1 MCELGRVAF
10 GFTWNGFNTQLINLS
25 GGSRREHNLILQF
38 CKESIPERII
48 LKHIQNT
55 RDTYFT
61 SGCLISSKRCVG
73 ENTFI
78 FIFIKIRNMI
88 FVLFLANTTLAAVT
102 AYILAAAGEFVDS
115 QTAVIGTSTTVCH
128 RSCIF
133 QLVDLING
141 EHSRFCAFL
150 MAFTGNQCG
159 TEGTHDSGNIRTDS
173 FAAGNL
179 FETSQN
185 CIIVESTTL
194 YNDVSAKFGSI
205 RNLDNLIECI
215 FDNRVSKTC
224 GNIGYF
230 SSFFLCLFN
239 FGIHENGT
247 SGTKI
252 NRMLCEN
259 SSFCEILYCIIQG
272 FGKGFNKGPASG
284 GTCFIQ
290 LYAVN
295 GLVADLDTFH
305 ILSADIQDT
314 VYLRVKES
322 SCIVMGYGLNLAL
335 IQDQGSL
342 DQRFSVTCRAGISNL
357 CAFRKQLIDFFNR
370 TDSGF

>member
-1 MCELGRVAF
+1 MGKFGRIAF
-10 GFTWNGFNTQLINLS
+10 RFTWNGLNTQFINLS

-55 RDTYFT
+55 RDAYFA
-61 SGCLISSKRCVG
+61 SRCLISSERCVG

-88 FVLFLANTTLAAVT
+88 LVLFLANTTLAAVT
-102 AYILAAAGEFVDS
+102 AYILAAAGELVDS

-141 EHSRFCAFL
+141 EHSSFCAFL
-150 MAFTGNQCG
+150 MAFAGNQRG
-159 TEGTHDSGNIRTDS
+159 TESTHDSGDIRADG
-173 FAAGNL
+173 FAVGNL
-179 FETSQN
+179 FEASKN
-185 CIIVESTTL
+185 RIIVEGTTL
-194 YNDVSAKFGSI
+194 YNDVFTKFGSI

-215 FDNRVSKTC
+215 FDNRVSKTS
-224 GNIGYF
+224 GNIGNL
-230 SSFFLCLFN
+230 SSLFLCLLYL
-239 FGIHENGT
+239 GIHENST
-247 SGTKI
+247 SGTQI

-272 FGKGFNKGPASG
+272 FGKGFNKGTASG

-295 GLVADLDTFH
+295 GFVADLNTFH

-314 VYLRVKES
+314 VYFRVKES

-335 IQDQGSL
+335 IQEQGSL
-342 DQRFSVTCRAGISNL
+342 DQSLAVTCRTGISDLCVFGKQFVNL
-357 CAFRKQLIDFFNR
+357 FNR
-370 TDSGF
+370 TDGSF

>member
-1 MCELGRVAF
+1 MGELGGVAF
-10 GFTWNGFNTQLINLS
+10 GLTWNGLNTQLINLS
-25 GGSRREHNLILQF
+25 GGSRREHNFILQF

-55 RDTYFT
+55 RDTYFA
-61 SGCLISSKRCVG
+61 SRCLISSKRCVG

-88 FVLFLANTTLAAVT
+88 FVLFLTDTAFTAVT
-102 AYILAAAGEFVDS
+102 AYILAASGEFVDS

-141 EHSRFCAFL
+141 EHSSFCTFL
-150 MAFTGNQCG
+150 MALAGDQCG
-159 TEGTHDSGNIRTDS
+159 TESTHDSGNIRTDG
-173 FAAGNL
+173 FAVCNL
-179 FETSQN
+179 FKASQN
-185 CIIVESTTL
+185 CIIVEGTTL
-194 YNDVSAKFGSI
+194 YNDVFAQFGSI
-205 RNLDNLIECI
+205 RNLDNLIQSI

-224 GNIGYF
+224 GNIGNL
-230 SSFFLCLFN
+230 SSLFLRLLYL
-239 FGIHENGT
+239 GIHENST

-252 NRMLCEN
+252 NRMLCKN

-272 FGKGFNKGPASG
+272 FGKGFNERAASG

-322 SCIVMGYGLNLAL
+322 SCIVMGYGLNLSL
-335 IQDQGSL
+335 IQDQGSF
-342 DQRFSVTCRAGISNL
+342 DQSLAVTCRTGISDLCIFGKQFVNL
-357 CAFRKQLIDFFNR
+357 FNR
-370 TDSGF
+370 TDGSF

>member
-1 MCELGRVAF
+1 MIDCIRELVTFIWNTRVENKFHTIADQPGYMAMCELGRVAF
-10 GFTWNGFNTQLINLS
+10 RFTWNGFNTQLINLS

-88 FVLFLANTTLAAVT
+88 FVLFLANTTLTAVT

-150 MAFTGNQCG
+150 MAFAGNQCG
-159 TEGTHDSGNIRTDS
+159 TESTHDSGNIRTDG
-173 FAAGNL
+173 FAACNL
-179 FETSQN
+179 FEASQN
-185 CIIVESTTL
+185 CIIVEGTTL
-194 YNDVSAKFGSI
+194 YNDVLAKFGSV
-205 RNLDNLIECI
+205 RNLDNLIQSI

-224 GNIGYF
+224 GNIGNL
-230 SSFFLCLFN
+230 SSLFLRLLYL
-239 FGIHENGT
+239 GIHENST

-252 NRMLCEN
+252 YRMLCKN

-272 FGKGFNKGPASG
+272 FGKGFNKGTASG
-284 GTCFIQ
+284 GTCFI
-290 LYAVN
+290 
-295 GLVADLDTFH
+295 
-305 ILSADIQDT
+305 
-314 VYLRVKES
+314 
-322 SCIVMGYGLNLAL
+322 
-335 IQDQGSL
+335 
-342 DQRFSVTCRAGISNL
+342 
-357 CAFRKQLIDFFNR
+357 
-370 TDSGF
+370 

>member
-1 MCELGRVAF
+1 MGKFGRIAF
-10 GFTWNGFNTQLINLS
+10 GLTWNGLNTQLINLS

-48 LKHIQNT
+48 LKHVQNT
-55 RDTYFT
+55 GDTYFT
-61 SGCLISSKRCVG
+61 SCCLISSKRCVG
-73 ENTFI
+73 ENTLI

-88 FVLFLANTTLAAVT
+88 FVLFLTDTAFTAVT

-141 EHSRFCAFL
+141 EHSSFCTFL
-150 MAFTGNQCG
+150 MALAGDQRS
-159 TEGTHDSGNIRTDS
+159 TESTHDSGDIRTDG

-179 FETSQN
+179 FEASKN
-185 CIIVESTTL
+185 RIIVESTTL
-194 YNDVSAKFGSI
+194 YNDVFTKFGSI

-224 GNIGYF
+224 GNIGNL

-239 FGIHENGT
+239 FGIHKYGT

-252 NRMLCEN
+252 NRMLCKN

-272 FGKGFNKGPASG
+272 FGKGFNEGTASG

-295 GLVADLDTFH
+295 GFVADLDTFH

-314 VYLRVKES
+314 VYFRVKES
-322 SCIVMGYGLNLAL
+322 SCIVMRYCLNLSL
-335 IQDQGSL
+335 VQDQGSL
-342 DQRFSVTCRAGISNL
+342 DQSLAVTCRTGISNL
-357 CAFRKQLIDFFNR
+357 CIFGKQFVNLFDR
-370 TDSGF
+370 TDGSF